1 MTDDFRTDDSRA
13 RILDRIAASLGRE
26 GSVASASAAADYSQI
41 PRDYRARSE
50 QDNHSIL
57 GSVLDSIL
65 DLFIERLREYDAGC
79 KRVASPGD
87 LPAAIA
93 ATLAARGKSKAA
105 LAVVAGIP
113 AEWLPSGFDFP
124 LADPLTPAELDQ
136 VAGILTGCT
145 VAIAETGSLVLQSGP
160 RQGLRRHTL
169 VPDYHLCIV
178 FESQLVAR
186 VPDAFPRLDPRLPTT
201 FISGPSAT
209 ADIEM
214 TRIKGVHGP
223 RTLDVLLVV
232 D

>member
-1 MTDDFRTDDSRA
+1 MTDDFRTDDARA
-13 RILDRIAASLGRE
+13 RILNRIAASLGRDR
-26 GSVASASAAADYSQI
+26 SAASAAAASSYSQI
-41 PRDYRARSE
+41 RRDYRAHSE
-50 QDNHSIL
+50 QNNH
-57 GSVLDSIL
+57 SIL
-65 DLFIERLREYDAGC
+65 DLFAERLREYDAGC
-79 KRVASPGD
+79 ARVAAPGD
-87 LPAAIA
+87 LPEAIV
-93 ATLAARGKSKAA
+93 ATLAARGKSEAA

-113 AEWLPSGFDFP
+113 AEWLPSAYSFP
-124 LADPLTPAELDQ
+124 LADALTTTELDQ

-186 VPDAFPRLDPRLPTT
+186 VPDAFPHLDPHLPTT

-223 RTLDVLLVV
+223 RTLDVLLVA